1 MELKQEER
9 LQKLLDYHELMK
21 AKWILLTEDDM
32 FNRVKC
38 WEAMKDLQAELRSEI
53 YEQKIRLDNKKW
65 QRMIELKL
73 VVNEAWKKTYTDT
86 TAEAQVRQEMEQD
99 LIDFNIIKL
108 KSDLL
113 QSKID
118 TVVEYINIAKLK
130 LKKDNV
136 AI

>member
-38 WEAMKDLQAELRSEI
+38 WEEMKDLQAELRSEI
-53 YEQKIRLDNKKW
+53 YEQKIRLDNKKG

-99 LIDFNIIKL
+99 LIDFNVLKL

-130 LKKDNV
+130 LRKDNV